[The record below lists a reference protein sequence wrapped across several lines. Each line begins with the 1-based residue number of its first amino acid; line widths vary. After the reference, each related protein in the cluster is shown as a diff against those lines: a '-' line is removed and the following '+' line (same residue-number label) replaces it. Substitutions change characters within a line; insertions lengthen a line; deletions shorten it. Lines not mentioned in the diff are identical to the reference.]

1 MFMQGFYQKRFGGNN
16 KITAASIKMG
26 STKGKGSTTRMLNY
40 CTKHTNEPSQCI
52 TSFITVR

>member
-1 MFMQGFYQKRFGGNN
+1 MQGFYQKRFGGNN
-16 KITAASIKMG
+16 IITGASINMG

-40 CTKHTNEPSQCI
+40 CTKHTNVPSQCI